1 LASVPTL
8 DVVNVFVGEDGRG
21 GNPLGVFIDGPSVP
35 EEHRQPIA
43 TDLGFSE
50 TVYVDD
56 AESGELRIFTPTAEL
71 PLAGHPLVGTAWL
84 LAREGRPVDV
94 LRPSPGE
101 VGVRRDGDLTWVTAR
116 PEWAPD
122 FDYFQLDSP
131 AEIDDLEPPYPE
143 SGHAYLWAWEDE
155 AAGMMRARAFFPDFG
170 IEEDEATGSAVLAL
184 CGRFNRPLR
193 ARQGRGSLIL
203 ARPLGDGRVEF
214 AGRVETAERR
224 EYPLVA

>member
-1 LASVPTL
+1 LALVPIL
-8 DVVNVFVGEDGRG
+8 DVVNVFVGEDGG
-21 GNPLGVFIDGPSVP
+21 GNPLGVFLDGPSVP

-43 TDLGFSE
+43 TALGFSE

-56 AESGELRIFTPTAEL
+56 LERAELRIFTPTAEI

-84 LAREGRPVDV
+84 LAREGRAVDV

-101 VGVRRDGDLTWVTAR
+101 VAVRRDSELTWVTAL

-122 FDYFQLDSP
+122 FDYFQLSSP
-131 AEIDDLEPPYPE
+131 AEIDALEPPYPE

-155 AAGMMRARAFFPDFG
+155 AAGTMRARAFFPDFG

-193 ARQGRGSLIL
+193 VRQGRGSLIL

-224 EYPLVA
+224 DYPLAA